1 MLYVQYPQ
9 KECIHIMHR
18 DRKCNVLHICNVRI
32 GECIQILSHSFCA
45 RNCIVSHHLV
55 YIVGI
60 DFQIFKIKTLNS
72 DLSQTTSQTR
82 TIKVTRNYFHYVEY
96 NWYLQKHDNY
106 KIRFKWYEKPAK
118 IMSCSHDFYWRYIDQ
133 RGTLRVVWFLF
144 LFLFSQWTVF
154 VLRI

>member
-1 MLYVQYPQ
+1 MSNIHKKNVFIL
-9 KECIHIMHR
+9 CIVIASVM
-18 DRKCNVLHICNVRI
+18 CNVRT
-32 GECIQILSHSFCA
+32 GECIQSTHSFFA

-72 DLSQTTSQTR
+72 DLSQTTSQMR

-106 KIRFKWYEKPAK
+106 KIRFKWYEKSEQK
-118 IMSCSHDFYWRYIDQ
+118 LCHVRTIFIGVTLT
-133 RGTLRVVWFLF
+133 RGAHCALF
-144 LFLFSQWTVF
+144 CLVFVFLFSMNCVCIED
-154 VLRI
+154 LEHE